1 MEEKEICDTV
11 IKMIRDYLPELSDKP
26 LAMDTVINT
35 ETSIDSMGF
44 VLIISK
50 LEALYNIKISER
62 QMNKFVTIGDVVHYV
77 EKKLA

>member
-50 LEALYNIKISER
+50 LEALYKIKISER

-77 EKKLA
+77 EAKVE